1 MKSALTSTIAI
12 LSLTQTNAFAPS
24 PLKATTTTIIATKHN
39 HKSTQL
45 YGLFDGIKD
54 AFVAPALER
63 STLDAERE
71 TPIDR
76 WMGWNVKSTDSPSIA
91 QGKWFFMLLAW
102 IMDNCFQSKLTIFF

>member
-12 LSLTQTNAFAPS
+12 VSLTQTNAFAPS
-24 PLKATTTTIIATKHN
+24 PLKATTTATTTIIATKNN

-76 WMGWNVKSTDSPSIA
+76 WMGWNVKSSDSPSIA
-91 QGKWFFMLLAW
+91 QGKSFYLECSLGG
-102 IMDNCFQSKLTIFF
+102 